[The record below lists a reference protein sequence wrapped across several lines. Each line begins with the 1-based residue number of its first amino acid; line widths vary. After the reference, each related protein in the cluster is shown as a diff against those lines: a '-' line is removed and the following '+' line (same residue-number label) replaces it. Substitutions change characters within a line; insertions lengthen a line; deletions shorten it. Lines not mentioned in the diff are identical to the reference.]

1 MNRFWIVTKFN
12 VKFLFSNWMSR
23 IFIFLITGLILLT
36 SLYYKDQIS
45 QNEKKDVVTVSVN
58 DTQIEH
64 FLEGYDEQI
73 KIVTRD
79 ADIEILKKSES
90 NYQVN
95 IKKENIKESSINFV
109 YGVLDSALNPKKYLI
124 EITKDYKETNSLFG
138 IIISFLIY
146 ISLLFIGNIV
156 ITSVSLEKTSKMLDL
171 ISYKVSALTLVYGKC
186 ISILIYILSLGL
198 ICIGELFI
206 LDYFHIVELKS
217 LVKDLNIANLSSI
230 EWGGIAF
237 ALLVALLVFMQ
248 LYIVTA
254 LFIVDSSQ
262 LQLSQLPMTL
272 LTFSCYS
279 INLISLMDDKYNY
292 LVDYTQFIP
301 FSFPFGV
308 LLKIF
313 VFDNLT
319 NTFLFTGICISICF
333 VLITFWI
340 IKQYLLPKKLV

>member
-1 MNRFWIVTKFN
+1 MNRFCIVTKFN
-12 VKFLFSNWMSR
+12 VQFLFSNWMSR
-23 IFIFLITGLILLT
+23 TFVFLITGLILLV
-36 SLYYKDQIS
+36 SLYYKTQIA
-45 QNEKKDVVTVSVN
+45 QIENKDVVTVSAN
-58 DTQIEH
+58 DTQIEY

-73 KIVTRD
+73 KIVTED

-90 NYQVN
+90 NYQLSV
-95 IKKENIKESSINFV
+95 KKENIEEASINFV
-109 YGVLDSALNPKKYLI
+109 YGVLDSVLNPKKYLI

-198 ICIGELFI
+198 ICIGELFA
-206 LDYFHIVELKS
+206 LDYFHIIELKS
-217 LVKDLNIANLSSI
+217 LVKGLNIDNLSSI
-230 EWGGIAF
+230 EWGGIALS
-237 ALLVALLVFMQ
+237 LLVALLVFMQ
-248 LYIVTA
+248 LYIITA

-262 LQLSQLPMTL
+262 LQLSQLPMAL

-279 INLISLMDDKYNY
+279 INLISLMDNKYNY

-319 NTFLFTGICISICF
+319 NTFLFTGICISTLF
-333 VLITFWI
+333 VLLTFWI